1 MEMASAVDAD
11 KVEVASVAAP
21 ADVGAVVDHAL
32 VGKHIGIARAAVRRY
47 ERRAGDLSQADRDD
61 LIAVAN
67 LALCEASAT
76 WQEERSGFGTFARL
90 VVGQRVAAAAF
101 AARSCMSAGGKNTHW
116 NMLLERSMA
125 TKSFTAQHGRPPTR
139 DELAERIG
147 WRRERFDA
155 FDRMA
160 GGEVSLDVELAGNGS
175 GCSSNRSLH
184 EEISYDV
191 LEEDAEEAVGK
202 RFLRRFLA
210 KAVAALEPRERK
222 VIELRYLGSEDV
234 DPTLEVVGRAIR
246 RTRERVRQIEKEAL
260 EKLAKH
266 FLKAGAE

>member
-1 MEMASAVDAD
+1 MEMAAEMDVVR
-11 KVEVASVAAP
+11 VEVASVTAP
-21 ADVGAVVDHAL
+21 ADVGVVVDHAL

-47 ERRAGDLSQADRDD
+47 ERRAGILDPADRDD
-61 LIAVAN
+61 LVAVAN

-76 WQEERSGFGTFARL
+76 WQEGRSGFGTFARL

-101 AARSCMSAGGKNTHW
+101 AARSCMSTGKSTHW

-125 TKSFTAQHGRPPTR
+125 TKSFSAQHGRPPTR

-160 GGEVSLDVELAGNGS
+160 GGEASMDQENQGS
-175 GCSSNRSLH
+175 GGADGSHPRSLH
-184 EEISYDV
+184 DHVGDV
-191 LEEDAEEAVGK
+191 VEEDAEEAVGK

-234 DPTLEVVGRAIR
+234 DPTLEVVGRAIG